1 MGHSL
6 RAGLSLLPA
15 GAIVANV
22 VGGRGVAKLLSE
34 ELAQQSRLPHVCA
47 VIRIIGETAGA
58 LGIPLLGRHIVAFLG
73 NPLVKALCR
82 APDRFEFSLIQRR
95 VTLSGTI
102 HECLIG
108 LLRVAEALE
117 YTTGEAGH
125 STVAAAFGDGLGVR
139 ILNVPEVL
147 RACIR
152 VIHIHALIECDRAGI
167 QFNLRL
173 VGAEEEMC
181 GVFSAGVKVWEHL
194 MCQLGQTLVF
204 LMVGDFIREQDAV
217 KLGAGCFAAL
227 GLHVVAAVVDAQRNI
242 REGPAHIFRRDP
254 FIRVVRVIVVAVLA
268 QTVGG
273 DKIGCV
279 AVVVLEL
286 SDHIVAACRTVQRIH
301 IGDLD
306 RVGVIAV
313 ALHAGA
319 VGTVQCECLIG

>member
-1 MGHSL
+1 M
-6 RAGLSLLPA
+6 
-15 GAIVANV
+15 
-22 VGGRGVAKLLSE
+22 
-34 ELAQQSRLPHVCA
+34 
-47 VIRIIGETAGA
+47 
-58 LGIPLLGRHIVAFLG
+58 
-73 NPLVKALCR
+73 
-82 APDRFEFSLIQRR
+82 
-95 VTLSGTI
+95 
-102 HECLIG
+102 
-108 LLRVAEALE
+108 
-117 YTTGEAGH
+117 
-125 STVAAAFGDGLGVR
+125 GVR

-147 RACIR
+147 RARIR
-152 VIHIHALIECDRAGI
+152 VIHVHALIECDRAGI
-167 QFNLRL
+167 QLNLRL

-181 GVFSAGVKVWEHL
+181 GVFSAGVKVREHL

-242 REGPAHIFRRDP
+242 RESPAHIFRRDP

-273 DKIGCV
+273 DEVCCV

-313 ALHAGA
+313 ALHTGA